1 MCPLCLCGFSFNL
14 RRIRAT
20 GYLRVKTGQIVYA
33 VILLLLVALVIPT
46 VKLSFY
52 ERGLRWLYI
61 LLFSFSLSVILTR
74 IMRYIALRDEI
85 VDYPEERKIHPSPT
99 PLLGGVAIYLAFVV
113 AILTNFIFTKELIA
127 ILLGSSIIMCIGL
140 IDDIKVVPAI
150 WKLLAQL
157 TATLIVI
164 YAGIGLTI
172 FPKNVFTLTVNS
184 LITIIWII
192 GITNA
197 MNFFDGMDGLSTGI
211 SLIIAFFLGIVAF
224 QTNHPFVGWISIA
237 IVGTCIGFLPYN
249 FKLNKPATIFLGDA
263 GSTFLG
269 FTLACLAIMGEW
281 ADNNIFVSLITPL
294 LIFWILIFDMVHIT
308 IMRIYTK
315 KVTNI
320 KEWIDYVGKDH
331 LHHRLEALFLNK
343 KLSVLFIYFMCICL
357 GVTAIVLRN
366 ARTIDA
372 LLLLLQ
378 AIIIVIIIS
387 VLERAGQK
395 RERRKNP

>member
-1 MCPLCLCGFSFNL
+1 MKRKPD
-14 RRIRAT
+14 
-20 GYLRVKTGQIVYA
+20 KIVYT
-33 VILLLLVALVIPT
+33 VILLLLIVLGIPT
-46 VKLSFY
+46 VKLYFSQ
-52 ERGLRWLYI
+52 RGLRWLYI
-61 LLFSFSLSVILTR
+61 LFFSFSLSVILTP
-74 IMRYIALRDEI
+74 IMRSIARRAEI
-85 VDYPEERKIHPSPT
+85 VDYPEERKIHSAPT
-99 PLLGGVAIYLAFVV
+99 PLLGGVAVYLAFVV

-127 ILLGSSIIMCIGL
+127 ILLGSSIIMCTGL
-140 IDDIKVVPAI
+140 MDDLKVVPAI

-157 TATLIVI
+157 SAALIVI

-172 FPKNVFTLTVNS
+172 FPENILTLTVNS

-197 MNFFDGMDGLSTGI
+197 MNFFDGMDGLSTGM

-237 IVGTCIGFLPYN
+237 IVGTCLGFLPYN

-269 FTLACLAIMGEW
+269 FILACLAIMGEW
-281 ADNNIFVSLITPL
+281 ADNNLFVSLTTPL
-294 LIFWILIFDMVHIT
+294 LIFWILIFDMIHIT

-343 KLSVLFIYFMCICL
+343 KLSVAFIYFMCICL

-378 AIIIVIIIS
+378 AVIIVIIIS
-387 VLERAGQK
+387 VLERVGQR
-395 RERRKNP
+395 RERRRN